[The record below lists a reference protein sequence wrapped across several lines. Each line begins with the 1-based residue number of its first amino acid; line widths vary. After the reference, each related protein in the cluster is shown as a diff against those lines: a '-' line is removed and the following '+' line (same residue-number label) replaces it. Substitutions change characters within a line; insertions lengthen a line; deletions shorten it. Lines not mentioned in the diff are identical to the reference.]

1 MQGLFNPFE
10 HIMQKKKNP
19 IKIDKAYIN
28 ALKSMECEKSKDR
41 TCGNTECPHN
51 LINYDYFE

>member
-1 MQGLFNPFE
+1 MQDLFNPFE
-10 HIMQKKKNP
+10 HIMQRNKKSV
-19 IKIDKAYIN
+19 KIDEVYIG

-51 LINYDYFE
+51 LINYGYFE